1 MKKTES
7 KVLKK
12 FQKNV
17 DKNIRSMSSDLEL
30 KKKSIDWMLHADKYK
45 YTYNYRWMGIPIIKF
60 PNDIVALQEIIWKVK
75 PDIIIETGIAH
86 GGSLIFSATMMELIG
101 NKGKVI
107 GVDIDIRKHN
117 RIEIEKSKFNNNIV
131 MLEGSSVSQK
141 IIKKIKSFIKQGN
154 KVMVFLDSNHTYSH
168 VKKEI
173 EIYSKLVTKNSYLVV
188 EDTFTEFFP
197 KNYFSNRPWDVG
209 NNPMIAIREFL
220 KKNDNYKIDKSLNN
234 KLSITETFDG
244 YLKKIK

>member
-1 MKKTES
+1 MKQNKS
-7 KVLKK
+7 IILKN
-12 FQKNV
+12 FQKRV
-17 DKNIRSMSSDLEL
+17 DKNIKLMSLDDEL
-30 KKKSIDWMLHADKYK
+30 RRKSVDWMIHADKYK

-60 PNDIVALQEIIWKVK
+60 PNDIVALQEIIWRVK

-86 GGSLIFSATMMELIG
+86 GGSIIFSATMMELIG
-101 NKGKVI
+101 NQGLVI

-117 RIEIEKSKFNNNIV
+117 RVEIEKSKFFKSIK
-131 MLEGSSVSQK
+131 MIEGSSISQRT
-141 IIKKIKSFIKQGN
+141 IKKIKSFIKKDS
-154 KVMVFLDSNHTYSH
+154 KVMVFLDSNHTYMH

-173 EIYSKLVTKNSYLVV
+173 DLYSKLVTKNSYLVV
-188 EDTFTEFFP
+188 EDSFPEFFP
-197 KNYFSNRPWDVG
+197 KKHFKKVDVG

-220 KKNDNYKIDKSLNN
+220 RKNKKFKIDKKLNN

>member
-1 MKKTES
+1 
-7 KVLKK
+7 
-12 FQKNV
+12 
-17 DKNIRSMSSDLEL
+17 MSSDHEL

-86 GGSLIFSATMMELIG
+86 GGSLLFSATMMELIG
-101 NKGKVI
+101 NQGKVI

-117 RIEIEKSKFNNNIV
+117 RIEIEKSKFNKNIV

-141 IIKKIKSFIKQGN
+141 IIKKIKNYIKQGS

-209 NNPMIAIREFL
+209 NNPIIAIREFL
-220 KKNDNYKIDKSLNN
+220 KKNKKFKIDKNLND

>member
-7 KVLKK
+7 KVLKNFK
-12 FQKNV
+12 EKV
-17 DKNIRSMSSDLEL
+17 DKNIKLMSQDKNL

-45 YTYNYRWMGIPIIKF
+45 YTYNFRWMGIPIIKF
-60 PNDIVALQEIIWKVK
+60 PNDILALQEIIWKVK
-75 PDIIIETGIAH
+75 PDVIIETGIAH
-86 GGSLIFSATMMELIG
+86 GGSIIFSATMLELIG
-101 NKGKVI
+101 KDGLVI

-117 RIEIEKSKFNNNIV
+117 RVEIEKSKFYRRIK
-131 MLEGSSVSQK
+131 MFEGSSVSKK
-141 IIKKIKSFIKQGN
+141 IVKKIKSFIKPKS

-168 VKKEI
+168 VMKEI

-209 NNPMIAIREFL
+209 NNPLIAINKFL
-220 KKNDNYKIDKSLNN
+220 KKNKNFKIDKNLNE

>member
-86 GGSLIFSATMMELIG
+86 GGSLLFSATMMELIG
-101 NKGKVI
+101 NQGKVI

-209 NNPMIAIREFL
+209 NNPIIAIREFL
-220 KKNDNYKIDKSLNN
+220 KKNKNFKIDKNLNN

>member
-1 MKKTES
+1 
-7 KVLKK
+7 
-12 FQKNV
+12 
-17 DKNIRSMSSDLEL
+17 
-30 KKKSIDWMLHADKYK
+30 
-45 YTYNYRWMGIPIIKF
+45 MGIPIIKF

-86 GGSLIFSATMMELIG
+86 GGSLLFSATMMELIG
-101 NKGKVI
+101 NQGKVI

-209 NNPMIAIREFL
+209 NNPIIAIREFL
-220 KKNDNYKIDKSLNN
+220 KKNKNFKIDKNLNN

>member
-7 KVLKK
+7 KVLKNFK
-12 FQKNV
+12 KKV
-17 DKNIRSMSSDLEL
+17 DKNIKLMSQDKNL

-45 YTYNYRWMGIPIIKF
+45 YTYNFRWMGIPIIKF
-60 PNDIVALQEIIWKVK
+60 PNDILALQEIIWKVK
-75 PDIIIETGIAH
+75 PDVIIETGIAH
-86 GGSLIFSATMMELIG
+86 GGSIIFSATMLELIG
-101 NKGKVI
+101 KDGLVI

-117 RIEIEKSKFNNNIV
+117 RVEIEKSKFYKRIK
-131 MLEGSSVSQK
+131 MFEGSSVSKK
-141 IIKKIKSFIKQGN
+141 IIKKIKSLIKPKS
-154 KVMVFLDSNHTYSH
+154 KVMVFLDSNHTYPH
-168 VKKEI
+168 VMKEI

-209 NNPMIAIREFL
+209 NNPLIAINEFL
-220 KKNDNYKIDKSLNN
+220 KKNKNFKIDKNLNE

>member
-1 MKKTES
+1 MKKSKS
-7 KVLKK
+7 KVLKNFK
-12 FQKNV
+12 KRV
-17 DKNIRSMSSDLEL
+17 HKNIKLMSQDSDL

-45 YTYNYRWMGIPIIKF
+45 YTYNFRWMGIPIIKF
-60 PNDIVALQEIIWKVK
+60 PNDILALQEIIWKVK

-86 GGSLIFSATMMELIG
+86 GGSIIFSATMLELIG
-101 NKGKVI
+101 NDGLVI

-117 RIEIEKSKFNNNIV
+117 RVEIEKSKFYKRV
-131 MLEGSSVSQK
+131 KMFEGSSVSKK
-141 IIKKIKSFIKQGN
+141 IIKQIKSFIRPKS
-154 KVMVFLDSNHTYSH
+154 KVMVFLDSNHTYQH

-209 NNPMIAIREFL
+209 NNPLIAINEFL
-220 KKNDNYKIDKSLNN
+220 KKNKNFKIDKNLNE

>member
-60 PNDIVALQEIIWKVK
+60 PTDIVALQEIIWKVK

-86 GGSLIFSATMMELIG
+86 GGSLLFSATMMELIG
-101 NKGKVI
+101 NQGKVI

-173 EIYSKLVTKNSYLVV
+173 EIYSKLVTKNSSWWKQIKY
-188 EDTFTEFFP
+188 
-197 KNYFSNRPWDVG
+197 RPGHGRALYRPLHKLRRSHDLD
-209 NNPMIAIREFL
+209 IRRRARER
-220 KKNDNYKIDKSLNN
+220 KPRG
-234 KLSITETFDG
+234 TPARRPG
-244 YLKKIK
+244 

>member
-1 MKKTES
+1 MKNIKS
-7 KVLKK
+7 SVLKK
-12 FQKNV
+12 FKKTV
-17 DKNIRSMSSDLEL
+17 DKNINLMALDKGL
-30 KKKSIDWMLHADKYK
+30 KAKSIDWMLHADKYK

-60 PNDIVALQEIIWKVK
+60 PNDILALQEIIWKVK

-86 GGSLIFSATMMELIG
+86 GGSIIFSATMMELIG
-101 NKGKVI
+101 NNGLVI

-117 RIEIEKSKFNNNIV
+117 KIEIEKSKFSKRIK
-131 MLEGSSVSQK
+131 MLEGSSVSKK
-141 IIKKIKSFIKQGN
+141 ILKEIKKSIKPNS

-168 VKKEI
+168 VKKEM

-197 KNYFSNRPWDVG
+197 KNYFNNRPWDVG
-209 NNPMIAIREFL
+209 NNPLIAIKEFL
-220 KKNDNYKIDKSLNN
+220 NNNKNFKIDKNLNE

>member
-1 MKKTES
+1 MKKNKS
-7 KVLKK
+7 KVLKNFK
-12 FQKNV
+12 KKVN
-17 DKNIRSMSSDLEL
+17 KNIRSMSKDKNL
-30 KKKSIDWMLHADKYK
+30 KQKSIDWMLHADKYK

-60 PNDIVALQEIIWKVK
+60 PNDILALQEIIWKVK
-75 PDIIIETGIAH
+75 PDVIIETGIAH
-86 GGSLIFSATMMELIG
+86 GGSIIFSATMLELIG
-101 NKGKVI
+101 KKGLVI

-117 RIEIEKSKFNNNIV
+117 RKEIKKSKFFNRIK
-131 MLEGSSVSQK
+131 MIEGSSISKK
-141 IIKKIKSFIKQGN
+141 ILKKIKSFIKPNN

-173 EIYSKLVTKNSYLVV
+173 EMYSKLVTKNSYLVV

-209 NNPMIAIREFL
+209 NNPLIAIKEFL
-220 KKNDNYKIDKSLNN
+220 KKNRKFKIDKNLND

>member
-1 MKKTES
+1 MKKTKS
-7 KVLKK
+7 KILKK

-17 DKNIRSMSSDLEL
+17 DKNIRLMSSDHEL

-60 PNDIVALQEIIWKVK
+60 PNDIVGLQEIIWKVK

-86 GGSLIFSATMMELIG
+86 GGSIIFSATMMELIG
-101 NKGKVI
+101 NQGKVI

-117 RIEIEKSKFNNNIV
+117 RVEIEKSKFNKNVI
-131 MLEGSSVSQK
+131 MFEGSSISNQ
-141 IIKKIKSFIKQGN
+141 IIKKIKSFIKKDS

-197 KNYFSNRPWDVG
+197 KNYFNNRPWDVG
-209 NNPMIAIREFL
+209 NNPMIAIKEFL
-220 KKNDNYKIDKSLNN
+220 KKNKKFKIDKSLNE

>member
-1 MKKTES
+1 MKKSKS
-7 KVLKK
+7 KVLKNFK
-12 FQKNV
+12 KRVNKNV
-17 DKNIRSMSSDLEL
+17 KLMPQDSDL

-45 YTYNYRWMGIPIIKF
+45 YTYNFRWTGIPIIKF
-60 PNDIVALQEIIWKVK
+60 PNDILALQEIIWKVK

-86 GGSLIFSATMMELIG
+86 GGSIIFSATMLELIG
-101 NKGKVI
+101 KDGLVI

-117 RIEIEKSKFNNNIV
+117 RLEIEKSKFYKRV
-131 MLEGSSVSQK
+131 KMFEGSSVSKK
-141 IIKKIKSFIKQGN
+141 IIKQIKSFIRPKS
-154 KVMVFLDSNHTYSH
+154 KVMVFLDSNHTYQH

-209 NNPMIAIREFL
+209 NNPLIAINEFL
-220 KKNDNYKIDKSLNN
+220 KKNKNFKIDKNLNE